1 MCRCAHCA
9 GWQSMAAAERFVQ
22 HTGMQEGNIP
32 SLSQT
37 KEQGAPAILRRH
49 TRTHIMR
56 SATHTRSSGAPR
68 HAEHC
73 RHSSPGRRAVHLIA
87 LWWYVAWRSMVPLM
101 PSCIVAL
108 LQAIVN
114 ARGIPCL
121 VNLLS
126 SPSAAVQ
133 VLSTLPRA
141 LPFRHCL
148 KPDHRVF
155 AASCG
160 AVPAACTPRNSRAGG
175 GGGGALLCLL
185 SDGMQ
190 ACGGG
195 ARSGAKPPGP
205 CAQERAAVGLKPAV
219 VAGAGAAAGRALPIG
234 NDQRAGAGAHD
245 ATAPIVLAGG
255 CSNMKRLFS
264 GAVASISGILASI
277 QACCAAGGF
286 AGGGGALEP
295 CDQLGRADADH

>member
-1 MCRCAHCA
+1 
-9 GWQSMAAAERFVQ
+9 
-22 HTGMQEGNIP
+22 
-32 SLSQT
+32 
-37 KEQGAPAILRRH
+37 
-49 TRTHIMR
+49 
-56 SATHTRSSGAPR
+56 
-68 HAEHC
+68 
-73 RHSSPGRRAVHLIA
+73 
-87 LWWYVAWRSMVPLM
+87 MVPLM

-185 SDGMQ
+185 GDGMQ

-205 CAQERAAVGLKPAV
+205 CAQGRAAIGLKPAV